1 MVLPKPI
8 QAMHSS
14 PGPHRK
20 VRNARH
26 PAGGKGVKCQVCQSL
41 RTHAGQTLCKG
52 YQQCH
57 LHEFQL
63 HLQYLISIT
72 SKIKVGPFGSN
83 KEVQKLC
90 VKIKFKKKTVA
101 QTFSVH
107 GAPKNPNSRASS
119 SNGTLVITEVNQW
132 KNPPPLVFPMNF
144 DCWTLHLLHGW
155 CLTCFTM
162 HFVDFNNLRSPPQ
175 MASHHRPRSRSN
187 DPTEP
192 TNTIAMGISPW
203 EKLTESTW
211 QNNHWKYHH
220 QTTQEMWVP
229 NGALPA

>member
-1 MVLPKPI
+1 
-8 QAMHSS
+8 MHDTQLE
-14 PGPHRK
+14 
-20 VRNARH
+20 
-26 PAGGKGVKCQVCQSL
+26 GVQVVKMCQSL
-41 RTHAGQTLCKG
+41 RTHAGFYALQGISAVSSTRISAPSPIPHVHHFQNKSGAFWFKQRSAKTMCKK
-52 YQQCH
+52 
-57 LHEFQL
+57 
-63 HLQYLISIT
+63 SI
-72 SKIKVGPFGSN
+72 
-83 KEVQKLC
+83 Q
-90 VKIKFKKKTVA
+90 KKTVA

-119 SNGTLVITEVNQW
+119 SNGTLVITRNQW
-132 KNPPPLVFPMNF
+132 KNPPPLVFPMNLIVGHSIFSNMVF
-144 DCWTLHLLHGW
+144 D
-155 CLTCFTM
+155 CFTM
-162 HFVDFNNLRSPPQ
+162 HFVDFNHLRSPPQ